1 MKGLPEARIS
11 LLHRRMYVFRRLSG
25 LLIKVGAAEK
35 VATGAADELAT
46 AVLETGGAGGAE
58 DLMVLLRGVQRA
70 G

>member
-1 MKGLPEARIS
+1 
-11 LLHRRMYVFRRLSG
+11 MYVFRRLSG